1 MKSSS
6 SQDCYVVQKGFGS
19 ALPHI
24 TKDLYRCMEAVLL
37 HNGYHSVPRMKML
50 WDCHNYH
57 LVVDIRRNSMDAML
71 QCLHFRDNTRM
82 VKDGYFKV
90 WPIFANLN
98 QAGHWFM
105 DEGQFSVE
113 R

>member
-1 MKSSS
+1 
-6 SQDCYVVQKGFGS
+6 
-19 ALPHI
+19 
-24 TKDLYRCMEAVLL
+24 
-37 HNGYHSVPRMKML
+37 ML

-57 LVVDIRRNSMDAML
+57 LVVDIRRNLMDVML
-71 QCLHFRDNTRM
+71 QCLHFWDNTRM